1 MGMVVDVRRSPQ
13 PVLGVLLISAQRPF
27 AAVGVTLQYRSTHE
41 RTIAMRQLLLTTAML
56 AVIVGNA
63 SAAELGPEDIQ
74 RAISTYKQ
82 NEARFNRD
90 FAGKSISF
98 SWSLDKVSKGIIG
111 GEYYVTLGNDTV
123 KCDLKDPETLSKAM
137 EWNPGQKLSVEGTVE
152 DVWFGTLHLK
162 GCKLAPKT

>member
-1 MGMVVDVRRSPQ
+1 MGVVMERWCPTQ
-13 PVLGVLLISAQRPF
+13 QMLGVFLKEVSM
-27 AAVGVTLQYRSTHE
+27 TK
-41 RTIAMRQLLLTTAML
+41 LLLTGVAVL
-56 AVIVGNA
+56 ALA
-63 SAAELGPEDIQ
+63 SSAANAADLGPEDIQ

-162 GCKLAPKT
+162 GCKLTPKI